1 MAGQSAQDR
10 AAMAIAAQRVDHAAS
25 TIKGLQVRLQGQKAQ
40 VLGGWRGN
48 ASIAFDRVFTDF
60 DGEFTKILAALEG
73 IHEKL
78 VHTRIQY
85 ETTEQEQTDAANA
98 ISSLLNG

>member
-40 VLGGWRGN
+40 VLGGVAGERV
-48 ASIAFDRVFTDF
+48 DRF
-60 DGEFTKILAALEG
+60 
-73 IHEKL
+73 
-78 VHTRIQY
+78 
-85 ETTEQEQTDAANA
+85 
-98 ISSLLNG
+98 

>member
-10 AAMAIAAQRVDHAAS
+10 AAMAQAAQKVDHAAS
-25 TIKGLQVRLQGQKAQ
+25 TIKGLQSRLQGQKQQ
-40 VLGGWRGN
+40 VLAGWQGN
-48 ASIAFDRVFTDF
+48 AALSFDKVFQDF
-60 DGEFTKILAALEG
+60 DGQFTKILQAMEG

-85 ETTEQEQTDAANA
+85 ERTEQEQSDAANA
-98 ISSLLNG
+98 IAGLLNN